1 MNDAIVQEKNLPEL
15 MRQRNV
21 MRMLEYQEFLSLQ
34 LAKLCLEKRWEKRR
48 ISVFLHMFLCFS
60 RVFVPNCHNSRQQ
73 LHMTLIL
80 HGDTNERY
88 HSIVLRGSKVSTKPK
103 GPKGPKKTETQF
115 LHGRVCVPWLFEQ
128 TDFA

>member
-34 LAKLCLEKRWEKRR
+34 LAKLCLEKRWKKRR
-48 ISVFLHMFLCFS
+48 ISVFLLHMFLCFS
-60 RVFVPNCHNSRQQ
+60 RVFVPNCRNSRQQ
-73 LHMTLIL
+73 LIAHDIDFAWR
-80 HGDTNERY
+80 HDERY
-88 HSIVLRGSKVSTKPK
+88 HSIVPRGSKVSTK
-103 GPKGPKKTETQF
+103 PKGPKKTETQF
-115 LHGRVCVPWLFEQ
+115 LHGRVCVAWLFEQ